1 VPPEG
6 SVRIGPFD
14 WGYLQRDGIYV
25 KITSTLGED
34 AVLAA
39 ARALFAIPG

>member
-1 VPPEG
+1 
-6 SVRIGPFD
+6 VRIGPFD

-34 AVLAA
+34 KVLAA
-39 ARALFAIPG
+39 ARVLEPLPG